1 MNWLNITRSFVTQK
15 WCYINLFY
23 TRNKVVYIVCMWF
36 NLVWF
41 GLVGLD
47 FRTAFRE
54 ARVHHQH
61 IIFISQNGNEHRDA
75 LQNRPDMRHRYIL
88 INKSAGAISNA
99 TPDDWCLMCNWRK
112 SYPLMAIKYEYSY
125 VALLR
130 TNNSPK
136 NMRSFLP
143 LLVVA
148 RHGFLI
154 RFECLFLVS
163 MSFYHA
169 HSIRF
174 GPGLFLSFV
183 AVAVAHVGQCLCIVY
198 LCAICHF
205 SQLQSSIQDKHF
217 PDNATEKRELK
228 SAVWLESIR
237 NMKLTHTHKGH

>member
-1 MNWLNITRSFVTQK
+1 MVLHKFILHTQQS
-15 WCYINLFY
+15 CLYSVY
-23 TRNKVVYIVCMWF
+23 VVQ
-36 NLVWF
+36 F
-41 GLVGLD
+41 GLVWLAWIFGQT
-47 FRTAFRE
+47 FV

-61 IIFISQNGNEHRDA
+61 IIFISQNGNEHGDA

-143 LLVVA
+143 HLVVV

-163 MSFYHA
+163 MSFYRA
-169 HSIRF
+169 HSIRARSF
-174 GPGLFLSFV
+174 SIICRCRCRSCRSMSLYCLSVRNLSFF
-183 AVAVAHVGQCLCIVY
+183 
-198 LCAICHF
+198 AIAKF
-205 SQLQSSIQDKHF
+205 
-217 PDNATEKRELK
+217 
-228 SAVWLESIR
+228 
-237 NMKLTHTHKGH
+237 HTR